1 MMTVR
6 FRLLAA
12 VAGTVLLIDQLT
24 KVYIDRSFALYESVE
39 VVPNFF
45 HITYLRNKGAAF
57 GVLAD
62 SAFRIPF
69 FIAVSLLAVA
79 MILWYFRQLPQ
90 DQVGQQLGLSLILG
104 GALGNLIDRIR
115 LGEVID
121 FLDVHWYRHHWPA
134 FNVADSAICV
144 GVGLLLLCMWR
155 FERREKKR
163 RSET

>member
-1 MMTVR
+1 MTSR
-6 FRLLAA
+6 FRLLAI
-12 VAGTVLLIDQLT
+12 VAGSVLLLDQLT
-24 KVYIDRSFALYESVE
+24 KVYIDRTFALYQSVE
-39 VVPNFF
+39 VVANFF

-57 GVLAD
+57 GILAD
-62 SAFRIPF
+62 SAFRVPF
-69 FIAVSLLAVA
+69 FIGVSLLAVA

-90 DQVGQQLGLSLILG
+90 NQVGQQLGLSLILG

-155 FERREKKR
+155 VERREKR
-163 RSET
+163 RKA

>member
-1 MMTVR
+1 MMTAR

-12 VAGTVLLIDQLT
+12 VAGTVLLLDQLT

-57 GVLAD
+57 GLLAD

-69 FIAVSLLAVA
+69 FITVSLLAVA
-79 MILWYFRQLPQ
+79 MIFWYFRQLPP
-90 DQVGQQLGLSLILG
+90 DQVGQQWGLSLVLG
-104 GALGNLIDRIR
+104 GALGNLVDRIR

-134 FNVADSAICV
+134 FNIADSAICV

-155 FERREKKR
+155 FERREKQR
-163 RSET
+163 GREA